1 MYFNPDATDLISQ
14 ARLTDH
20 EDLDVLDDA
29 TVRALAES
37 IQAGTKA
44 KTALRRP
51 GLPSPT
57 RSALS
62 AQVISGNAA
71 KERLVLANLRLVPWV
86 TGRLRLRSRGID
98 QSDLW
103 QEGVIGLMRAAEKFD
118 PDKGA
123 FSTYATWWIRQ
134 AVERAIA
141 NKGRL
146 VRQPVHVADARR
158 NSHHPSHG
166 SRTLIDAAARF
177 DTLESIEALAVT
189 AAASNSVEDA
199 DNVVELVSRLDA
211 FGPRVDDAS
220 DTHALDDQIN
230 FLLDGL
236 SDKEQHIV
244 RQRFGLDGDT
254 KTLRE
259 IGLFFGVSRERV
271 RQVEKAALE
280 KLRTRYRQT
289 A

>member
-103 QEGVIGLMRAAEKFD
+103 QEGVIGLIRAAEKFD

-146 VRQPVHVADARR
+146 VRQPVHVTDARR
-158 NSHHPSHG
+158 DSHHPSQG

-177 DTLESIEALAVT
+177 DTLESIEALAVS

-271 RQVEKAALE
+271 RQIEKAALE